1 MKEINVQELRR
12 NFEELKRQP
21 EHKLYLET
29 NSLYRI
35 KVMLF
40 EQALKPKYYSIAALG
55 QFSSGKSTM
64 INALV
69 GESLLIEKSEESTS
83 VITNLRYGSKKQIIL
98 ENLDGSNQIVACTH
112 ENLQK
117 YTTKAFSESH
127 SVKEAT
133 IEVPLAYLQNDVQLI
148 DTPGSNSL
156 NQELFEKTKFIIEQS
171 IAVIMTIPAGK
182 FTQSEQ
188 VFVQQIKQAKQ
199 HLFVVLTR
207 KSDVNPKEHNDNIK
221 STEKILNQ
229 VLEKKDYTVV
239 LVDSKQALEA
249 KQTKNQELLQKSGYP
264 EFEQKIADYIASG
277 KYVQDYQAI
286 VKQKYDELESI
297 YLEIEEN
304 KTRERQKQDE
314 ILRIQRGRYKKS
326 LFEEKDNIM
335 NWFLTELQHNLRKTQ
350 QENEIYYLK
359 QIESSHKNFKNSS
372 EPEFEKIDKKIKLVG
387 TSSNFKSAVEDV
399 KKQAKNIPRVYQ
411 QNLNDLSTTLSE
423 FLIAN
428 QNSFKEVIIG
438 DFQQSFEKNL
448 NQQMT
453 MKMTSSRLDE
463 LEKQLQAVQRQEVK
477 FRITSDSKILDKYQ
491 DQEYL
496 LQQNKREKATI
507 LTKLRDFEQDILRL
521 NTEIDNLEA
530 EIESTKINR
539 YRPRPTDYITV
550 TETKPRFL
558 GFGKKEVSTT
568 KENPELARWKMY
580 QTETNNLINQKD
592 EKIYQKE
599 QRINLLRNKCVEF
612 EQEIEN
618 LEASDLR
625 LKRTGRTQSR
635 ELISNLNNS
644 INKEKEDLF
653 VEFKKQVQINI
664 DLVTSCMKE
673 YYGEMSCEFEKA
685 LEKMLDQMIND
696 EMKIYDQKINQIKSE
711 G

>member
-1 MKEINVQELRR
+1 MKEINIQELRR

-98 ENLDGSNQIVACTH
+98 ENLDGSNQVVACTH

-127 SVKEAT
+127 NIKEAT
-133 IEVPLAYLQNDVQLI
+133 IEVPLAYLQNDIQLI

-156 NQELFEKTKFIIEQS
+156 NQELFEKTKFIIDQS

-249 KQTKNQELLQKSGYP
+249 KQTKNQELLQRSGYL

-304 KTRERQKQDE
+304 KTKERQKQDE
-314 ILRIQRGRYKKS
+314 VLRIQRGRYKKS

-335 NWFLTELQHNLRKTQ
+335 NLFLAELQHNLRKTQ
-350 QENEIYYLK
+350 QENENYYLK

-372 EPEFEKIDKKIKLVG
+372 EPEFEKIDKQIKLVG
-387 TSSNFKSAVEDV
+387 TSSNFKSTVEDV
-399 KKQAKNIPRVYQ
+399 KKQAKNIPLVYQ
-411 QNLNDLSTTLSE
+411 QNLNDLSTTLSQ

-428 QNSFKEVIIG
+428 QNSFKGVIIG

-453 MKMTSSRLDE
+453 
-463 LEKQLQAVQRQEVK
+463 
-477 FRITSDSKILDKYQ
+477 
-491 DQEYL
+491 
-496 LQQNKREKATI
+496 
-507 LTKLRDFEQDILRL
+507 
-521 NTEIDNLEA
+521 
-530 EIESTKINR
+530 
-539 YRPRPTDYITV
+539 
-550 TETKPRFL
+550 
-558 GFGKKEVSTT
+558 
-568 KENPELARWKMY
+568 
-580 QTETNNLINQKD
+580 
-592 EKIYQKE
+592 
-599 QRINLLRNKCVEF
+599 
-612 EQEIEN
+612 
-618 LEASDLR
+618 
-625 LKRTGRTQSR
+625 
-635 ELISNLNNS
+635 
-644 INKEKEDLF
+644 
-653 VEFKKQVQINI
+653 
-664 DLVTSCMKE
+664 
-673 YYGEMSCEFEKA
+673 
-685 LEKMLDQMIND
+685 
-696 EMKIYDQKINQIKSE
+696 
-711 G
+711 